1 MKLKE
6 KGEMNAIQAYK
17 HYYIDRDYEQ
27 VDLFRLLKNEY
38 GIKRVIYPGSYIHI
52 SPSFV
57 FSDVVYIDSD
67 KNAKKYFQSNDLIQL
82 IHTKKEYPED
92 PKIAFFGLS
101 YENQIEELQL
111 KFDLLISQYAG
122 FISSACKDY
131 LKIGGYLLVTNSHGD
146 AGLASIDENYQLVST
161 VHKAKGKYRLSQASL
176 EKYFIPKKDI
186 LVTQEMLF
194 KTRKGVGYTHAAPL
208 YIFKRIS

>member
-1 MKLKE
+1 
-6 KGEMNAIQAYK
+6 MNAIQAYK

-27 VDLFRLLKNEY
+27 VDLFRILKNEY
-38 GIKRVIYPGSYIHI
+38 GIKKVIYPGSYIHI
-52 SPSFV
+52 SPSFI

-67 KNAKKYFQSNDLIQL
+67 KNAKKYFQSKDLIHL
-82 IHTKKEYPED
+82 VNSKKEYTED
-92 PKIAFFGLS
+92 PKITFFGLS
-101 YENQIEELQL
+101 YENHIEELEL

-131 LKIGGYLLVTNSHGD
+131 LRIGGYLLVNNSHGD

-176 EKYFIPKKDI
+176 DKYFIPKKDVV
-186 LVTQEMLF
+186 VTKELLF
-194 KTRKGVGYTHAAPL
+194 KTRKGVGYIHVAPL
-208 YIFKRIS
+208 YIFKRVS